1 MPLVLAL
8 LALNGFFLG
17 TANALAPM
25 YITLVANLVNIGA
38 DYALI
43 FGRLGAPELGVI
55 GAAWAAVLANLAGIA
70 TGALLLF
77 KKYRDFLREPVQH
90 LFGRVQLALIFRTN
104 INLLG
109 RTLCLLFAQFAML
122 AHGIAHGGGRSGG
135 QCNRL
140 ADLGPGELWSGWLR
154 LCRRDLGGQLSGIQE
169 LCEGTSSDKMYLDV
183 GHRNRSFFSVIYGLA
198 LGPIAQAFTEH
209 QEVVDLIL
217 SLQLLIALI
226 QPLNAVVFVFDGI
239 FIGANDLGYLF
250 RAMVMASLGIF
261 VPAALL
267 MVYWLDWG
275 IQGVWLAY
283 NSLMIGRFLTLLP
296 RYRGGRWLRTFVV

>member
-1 MPLVLAL
+1 MGEVAL
-8 LALNGFFLG
+8 G
-17 TANALAPM
+17 ANAIVWQIWALVSYGVDGYAFAAE
-25 YITLVANLVNIGA
+25 TLVGNYLGSKNYVKARQVTKCILMWGIG
-38 DYALI
+38 I
-43 FGRLGAPELGVI
+43 GV
-55 GAAWAAVLANLAGIA
+55 
-70 TGALLLF
+70 
-77 KKYRDFLREPVQH
+77 
-90 LFGRVQLALIFRTN
+90 
-104 INLLG
+104 
-109 RTLCLLFAQFAML
+109 
-122 AHGIAHGGGRSGG
+122 
-135 QCNRL
+135 
-140 ADLGPGELWSGWLR
+140 
-154 LCRRDLGGQLSGIQE
+154 
-169 LCEGTSSDKMYLDV
+169 
-183 GHRNRSFFSVIYGLA
+183 FFSVIYGLA